1 MAEMTVITGNP
12 VDSVILIPTLQHSIQ
27 QSPKIIVPFISEDP
41 CMETTPEIRRERVQ
55 VSPNLTVKE
64 LTSKY
69 GISVNC
75 ARVALKRGWLVKNYS
90 KKQVIIDRENFRP
103 EICYSIAKQVFYK
116 NFRWNPVAQ
125 SMKEDLLQEAVTLMF
140 MQSGKIKEG
149 ATEKYNWRYG
159 YWWCAHNA
167 MLSFLKTWE
176 RQMKYNEVVQDF
188 LMPMMKQRKF
198 YSPEHGWIY
207 C

>member
-1 MAEMTVITGNP
+1 MTVITGIP

>member
-1 MAEMTVITGNP
+1 
-12 VDSVILIPTLQHSIQ
+12 
-27 QSPKIIVPFISEDP
+27 
-41 CMETTPEIRRERVQ
+41 METTPEIRRERVQ
-55 VSPNLTVKE
+55 VPPNLTVKE

-69 GISVNC
+69 GISIHC
-75 ARVALKRGWLVKNYS
+75 ARVAKRRGWFTKNYM

-103 EICYSIAKQVFYK
+103 EICYSIAKQVYFK

-125 SMKEDLLQEAVTLMF
+125 SMKEDLIQEAVTLMF
-140 MQSGKIKEG
+140 QQSGKIKEG
-149 ATEKYNWRYG
+149 ATEKYNDRYG
-159 YWWCAHNA
+159 YWWTAHNA

-188 LMPMMKQRKF
+188 LMPMMRQRKF

>member
-1 MAEMTVITGNP
+1 
-12 VDSVILIPTLQHSIQ
+12 
-27 QSPKIIVPFISEDP
+27 
-41 CMETTPEIRRERVQ
+41 METTPEIRRERVQ
-55 VSPNLTVKE
+55 VPPDLTVKE
-64 LTSKY
+64 LTTQY
-69 GISVNC
+69 GISATC
-75 ARVALKRGWLVKNYS
+75 ARNAIKRGWLVRNYS
-90 KKQVIIDRENFRP
+90 RKQVIIDREHFKP

-116 NFRWNPVAQ
+116 NFRWNPLAQ
-125 SMKEDLLQEAVTLMF
+125 SIKEDLIQEAVTLMF

-149 ATEKYNWRYG
+149 ATEKYNDKYG
-159 YWWCAHNA
+159 FWWTAHNA

-188 LMPMMKQRKF
+188 LLPMMKQRRI

>member
-1 MAEMTVITGNP
+1 
-12 VDSVILIPTLQHSIQ
+12 
-27 QSPKIIVPFISEDP
+27 
-41 CMETTPEIRRERVQ
+41 METTPEIRRERVQ
-55 VSPNLTVKE
+55 VPPDLTVKE